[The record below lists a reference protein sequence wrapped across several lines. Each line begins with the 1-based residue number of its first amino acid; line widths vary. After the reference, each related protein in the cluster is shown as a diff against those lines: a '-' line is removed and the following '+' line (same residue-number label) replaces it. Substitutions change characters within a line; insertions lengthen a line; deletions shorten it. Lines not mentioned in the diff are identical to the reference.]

1 MEIFPLGIIDQSGVL
16 AMMTVSLD
24 TYIQILE
31 NEVDVLR
38 AHYYKPNEEG
48 TGHYNTAISVL
59 EHRINEL
66 KKEKIHG

>member
-1 MEIFPLGIIDQSGVL
+1 
-16 AMMTVSLD
+16 MMTVSLD

-38 AHYYKPNEEG
+38 EQYYKPKEEG

-66 KKEKIHG
+66 KREKVHG